1 MNVNII
7 LFDDFET
14 MDAFGPAQ
22 IFGMVPERF
31 YMNYLSVNGGIVN
44 SSQGVKVWT
53 EILDPE
59 EIQGIV
65 VIPGGRGANKLLH
78 LEPDT
83 LKLIK
88 KAIQV
93 ADYCLMIANGS
104 AIVAQTGLL
113 FHRQVADYPYD
124 TNWKRMFSAE
134 INRLPDIRWTA
145 DGKFYSSSCTVAGW
159 DMTLSLSSDL
169 VDLTVAL
176 QAAQK
181 LGYAWDYENEDG
193 IFQ

>member
-22 IFGMVPERF
+22 IFGMVPEYF
-31 YMNYLSVNGGIVN
+31 HMNYLSVNGGIIN

-53 EILDPE
+53 EILNPG

-65 VIPGGRGANKLLH
+65 VIPGGRGANKLFH

-88 KAIQV
+88 KAVQ
-93 ADYCLMIANGS
+93 ATDYCLMIANGS
-104 AIVAQTGLL
+104 AIMAQTGLL
-113 FHRQVADYPYD
+113 FHRQVADYPYN

-134 INRLPDIRWTA
+134 IIRLPDIRWTA
-145 DGKFYSSSCTVAGW
+145 DGKFYSSSSTVAGL
-159 DMTLSLSSDL
+159 DMTLSLLADL
-169 VDLTVAL
+169 ADLTVAI

-181 LGYAWDYENEDG
+181 LGYTWDYENEDG
-193 IFQ
+193 IFL